1 MHKKSFFGGVLLLLF
16 LTFVSPSQGGVSL
29 LGETFPEGQAYGKV
43 ARVSGAHLITL
54 ELDLKHP
61 FKVGDQLDLTYMAGM
76 MPLPLGVFEVTSC
89 QGKLVTVRPVTVMPD
104 PRQGMQVIAS
114 IRRPDA
120 ENKRIQ
126 KTITKEHPPALD
138 VSGMGPEPSSR
149 SPEELERS
157 LRMETKPSGP
167 VVGKVAE
174 VQGTDIFVSVAD
186 GSEKAVRL
194 GQIVELFYVT
204 RSGQELFVGKW
215 KVTSVTGGRVKAA
228 RYEAVG
234 KPKMGL
240 KAVIRT
246 NNG

>member
-120 ENKRIQ
+120 REQVDTENHHKRTPARTGRERHGSRTLFQIPRRIGALFEDGN
-126 KTITKEHPPALD
+126 KT
-138 VSGMGPEPSSR
+138 
-149 SPEELERS
+149 
-157 LRMETKPSGP
+157 LR
-167 VVGKVAE
+167 A
-174 VQGTDIFVSVAD
+174 
-186 GSEKAVRL
+186 
-194 GQIVELFYVT
+194 
-204 RSGQELFVGKW
+204 
-215 KVTSVTGGRVKAA
+215 GGG
-228 RYEAVG
+228 EG
-234 KPKMGL
+234 G
-240 KAVIRT
+240 
-246 NNG
+246 